1 MFPKCS
7 RRRGGVTL
15 FRRRIPLDLIS
26 RIGATEIVRSLGRC
40 SPGEERRLTGQLWN
54 ATESLFMITRAQ
66 PLLSRRELQAI
77 AGRLLDPWTDKA
89 EGLLE
94 RTAESG
100 SAPAEVIERQSA
112 KFKGIAA
119 VARTFEHSP
128 AMLSRMLGDE
138 AQGVAP
144 ENLQRVAAYV
154 ADELARRSSLLS
166 QQTSSLAPSAVPDE
180 GQAITVRE
188 YEIEPSHTGLSST
201 QVAKILSR
209 VKDGEKLSDYL
220 PPDALTEHK
229 LQQPAIGEIRDHVPP
244 RHQQDNIV
252 PPAQPAV
259 QVKVPV
265 GESAALIGDDA
276 TIDQRLKW
284 AGLPLSQ
291 VWMKYEALR
300 MAPNGGWKNYTK
312 GHSKPAIDLF
322 IAHCGDRAVQDY
334 TSGNALSFRTFLRE
348 LPAGYDKGKWLEILN
363 RDGIKEVHAQAN
375 ADGPLPASERLK
387 EKTVQKHLTVLRGI
401 WKMAP
406 SCGAI
411 PDSSVTIFKG
421 LFLKEVTPGRYSR
434 VDREDRSRD
443 KPTDD
448 EARRI
453 FVQPIFT
460 GCRSARD
467 WVTPG
472 HVVPLDE
479 RYWGCLIGHTT
490 GMRREEFL
498 QLDVRH
504 VAQEPESGIY
514 YFNLMNISS
523 LNLKD
528 VGSPRWV
535 PVPASLIEL
544 GFLDQRVHG
553 RSKTDLL
560 FPEAPGLNSR
570 NCHGDAF
577 GKWYSSFKTGLGMPS
592 QVVFNSWRHWVC
604 TKLIEVGVPREIA
617 EEITGHESVERR
629 IAFDGPGGFG
639 SGNSAFANYEK
650 AKVLTVLKDAIDRL
664 PVMFDIEALKT
675 ASQKYGRADFS
686 PRMKARR
693 PDYSGKNKR

>member
-7 RRRGGVTL
+7 RKRGGVTL

-112 KFKGIAA
+112 KFNGIAA

-128 AMLSRMLGDE
+128 AMLSRLLGEE
-138 AQGVAP
+138 ADAIAP
-144 ENLQRVAAYV
+144 ENLHRVAAYV

-166 QQTSSLAPSAVPDE
+166 EQTASLAKSAVFNAD
-180 GQAITVRE
+180 QVLTVRE
-188 YEIEPSHTGLSST
+188 YEIEPSQSGLSGAQT
-201 QVAKILSR
+201 AKILRR
-209 VKDGEKLSDYL
+209 VTEGEALADYL
-220 PPDALTEHK
+220 PPDSLMEQK
-229 LQQPAIGEIRDHVPP
+229 
-244 RHQQDNIV
+244 RHQSAAFDIKDGAPPQLDGIV
-252 PPAQPAV
+252 SQAQPAV
-259 QVKVPV
+259 QGGTPV
-265 GESAALIGDDA
+265 EETAALVVDDE
-276 TIDQRLKW
+276 TIDPRLKW
-284 AGLPLSQ
+284 TGLPLSQ
-291 VWMKYEALR
+291 VWTKYEALR
-300 MAPNGGWKNYTK
+300 MAPGGGWKNYIK

-322 IAHCGDRAVQDY
+322 IAHCGDRALQNY
-334 TSGNALSFRTFLRE
+334 TAGNALSFRNFLRE
-348 LPAGYDKGKWLEILN
+348 LPADYDKGKWLEILN
-363 RDGIKEVHAQAN
+363 RDGIKAVHAEAN
-375 ADGPLPASERLK
+375 ANGSLPASERLK
-387 EKTVQKHLTVLRGI
+387 ERTVQKHLTVLRGI

-411 PDSSVTIFKG
+411 PDNSVTIFKG
-421 LFLKEVTPGRYSR
+421 LFLKETPPGRYSR
-434 VDREDRSRD
+434 VDREDRARD

-448 EARRI
+448 EARLI
-453 FVQPIFT
+453 FTQPIFT

-467 WVTPG
+467 WATPG
-472 HVVPLDE
+472 QVVPLDE

-498 QLDVRH
+498 QLEVRH
-504 VAQEPESGIY
+504 VAQEPDSGIY

-570 NCHGDAF
+570 QCHGDAF
-577 GKWYSSFKTGLGMPS
+577 GKWYSSFKTRLGMPS
-592 QVVFNSWRHWVC
+592 QVVFHSWRHWVC

-629 IAFDGPGGFG
+629 IAFDGPSGFG

-650 AKVLTVLKDAIDRL
+650 AKILTVLKDAIDRL
-664 PVMFDIEALKT
+664 PVMFDIAALKA
-675 ASQKYGRADFS
+675 ASQKYGRVDFS
-686 PRMKARR
+686 QRMKARR
-693 PDYSGKNKR
+693 PDFARKNKH